1 MCPRHEKNKA
11 NFHPASISAKL
22 AGFALPAAMTSPDST
37 PIHIRGA
44 RMHNLRNVDVDIPRH
59 RLTVLTGPSGSGKS
73 SLAFDTLFA
82 EGQRRYLQSLS
93 AYVRQFLDQMEKP
106 EVDAIDGLCPAI
118 AIEQKSAAGNPRS
131 TVATTT
137 EIYDHLRI
145 LYAHAGI
152 PHHPLTGRPLQRLT
166 AGDIA
171 EKILARPPGT
181 PFLLLAPLTTE
192 PGADLRGELERLR
205 RQGFTRAR
213 LDGELLLL
221 DEPLPPAR
229 RSATTLEVVVDRLKA
244 EPAARTRLADS
255 LELALRTGAGVV
267 VVHWPSLPGEADWK
281 LSNRNY
287 DPESGTAIPELTPA
301 HFSFNN
307 PLGACPSCQG
317 LGTALLPDPG
327 LIIPDPGATL
337 EDGAVAPWRLA
348 PKALR
353 GPYKTL
359 ARDLARHAGADL
371 GRPWREL
378 PPSFHRLIL
387 EGSGAEPI
395 PMTTLRQGKAV
406 TEHRPFPGVCALVRD
421 MHEQAASPLA
431 RQRARRFL
439 SPQRCSA
446 CGGARLRPEVL
457 AVRLPGPG
465 GTPGPSIREL
475 CALTA
480 SQALEM
486 LRACPWPETARSAFR
501 DLLQEI
507 ESRLGFLCRV
517 GLPYIALDREAGTL
531 SGGEMQRIR
540 LAGQIG
546 TGLTGVLYVLDE
558 PSIGLHPRD
567 HARLLDTLH
576 HLRSLGNT
584 LVVVEHDEDT
594 IRQAD
599 HVIEL
604 GTGAGRLGGKITAQ
618 GTPAQI
624 QADPASLTGRYLSG
638 ALTLGAS
645 PRRVPPQRGWIT
657 LTGASEHNLQNVD
670 FRVPL
675 GCFTCVTGV
684 SGSGKSTLV
693 HDVFAR
699 AVFRHLGQGKELPGA
714 HRALHGL
721 EAIDKCI
728 LIDQS
733 PIGRSPRSNPATY
746 LGAFDAIRTLFA
758 QLPLS
763 RVRGYAKGRF
773 SFNTPG
779 GRCERCQGEGSI
791 KIEMQLLPDVRI
803 PCDACGGR
811 RFNRETLEITY
822 KGHTIADILA
832 LTVDEAMALFRAI
845 PAIAGPLAVL
855 ARVGLGYLALGQGG
869 TSLSGG
875 EAQRIKLA
883 AELARKST
891 GRTLYILDEPTTGLH
906 FADIEL
912 LLSVLFNLR
921 QAGNTLLVIEHHL
934 DVMKNADHIIDLGPE
949 GGSQG
954 GRIVCT
960 GTPEDVAACPDSI
973 TGRCLAPKLAALR
986 PSAFHEPTLL

>member
-1 MCPRHEKNKA
+1 M
-11 NFHPASISAKL
+11 
-22 AGFALPAAMTSPDST
+22 SPPDPT
-37 PIHIRGA
+37 PIRIRGA
-44 RMHNLRNVDVDIPRH
+44 RTHNLRNLDLEIPRH
-59 RLTVLTGPSGSGKS
+59 RLTVITGPSGSGKS

-106 EVDAIDGLCPAI
+106 DVDAIEGLSPAI

-137 EIYDHLRI
+137 EIYDYLRI
-145 LYAHAGI
+145 LFAHAGI
-152 PHHPLTGRPLQRLT
+152 PHHPVTGLPLQRLT
-166 AGDIA
+166 TEDIA
-171 EKILARPPGT
+171 EKILARPAGSR
-181 PFLLLAPLTTE
+181 FLLLAPVPTDPE
-192 PGADLRGELERLR
+192 ADVRGELDRLR
-205 RQGFTRAR
+205 RQGFTRIR
-213 LDGELLLL
+213 LDGEILLL
-221 DEPLPPAR
+221 DDPLPPAR
-229 RSATTLEVVVDRLKA
+229 RAARTLEVVVDRLKI
-244 EPAARTRLADS
+244 EPAARSRLIDS
-255 LELALRTGAGVV
+255 LELALRTGNGTVAI
-267 VVHWPSLPGEADWK
+267 HWPDDPAAADWK
-281 LSNRNY
+281 LGTRNY
-287 DPESGTAIPELTPA
+287 DAESGSPIPEATPA

-307 PLGACPSCQG
+307 PLGACPVCQG
-317 LGTALLPDPG
+317 LGTTLQPDPA
-327 LIIPDPGATL
+327 LIVPDPDRTL

-359 ARDLARHAGADL
+359 ARDLARHAGVPLD
-371 GRPWREL
+371 RPWAEL
-378 PPSFHRLIL
+378 PETFHRLVL
-387 EGSGAEPI
+387 HGSGVHPI
-395 PMTTLRQGKAV
+395 PMTTLKNGKAA
-406 TEHRPFPGVCALVRD
+406 TENRPFPGVASLVLE
-421 MHEQAASPLA
+421 MHHAAASPLA

-439 SPQRCSA
+439 SPQRCPA
-446 CGGARLRPEVL
+446 CGGARLRPEIL
-457 AVRLPGPG
+457 SIRLPSPAGPG
-465 GTPGPSIREL
+465 PNIHQF
-475 CALTA
+475 CALTTA
-480 SQALEM
+480 AALET
-486 LRACPWPETARSAFR
+486 LRACPWPESTRAAFR
-501 DLLQEI
+501 DVLHEI

-517 GLPYIALDREAGTL
+517 GLPYIALNREAGTL

-546 TGLTGVLYVLDE
+546 AGLTGVLYVLDE

-567 HARLLDTLH
+567 HARLLATLH
-576 HLRSLGNT
+576 DLRDLGNT
-584 LVVVEHDEDT
+584 VVVVEHDEDT

-599 HVIEL
+599 HLIEL
-604 GTGAGRLGGKITAQ
+604 GTGAGRLGGAVTAT
-618 GTPAQI
+618 GTPAAL
-624 QADPASLTGRYLSG
+624 QANPASLTGRYLSG
-638 ALTLGAS
+638 ALTLGAN
-645 PRRVPPQRGWIT
+645 PRRQPPQRGWIT
-657 LTGASEHNLQNVD
+657 LTGAASHNLKNVD

-675 GCFTCVTGV
+675 ACLTCVTGV

-699 AVFRHLGQGKELPGA
+699 AVFRHLGLATEPPGP

-721 EAIDKCI
+721 DAIDKCI

-746 LGAFDAIRTLFA
+746 LGAFDAIRDLFA

-822 KGHTIADILA
+822 KGHTIADVLD
-832 LTVDEAMALFRAI
+832 LTVDDALALFRAI
-845 PAIAGPLAVL
+845 PAITAPLEVL

-906 FADIEL
+906 FADIEM
-912 LLSVLFNLR
+912 LLSVLFKLR
-921 QAGNTLLVIEHHL
+921 QAGNTLLIIEHHL
-934 DVMKNADHIIDLGPE
+934 DVIKNADHVIDLGPE
-949 GGSQG
+949 GGDLG

-960 GTPEDVAACPDSI
+960 GTPEDIAACPHSL
-973 TGRCLAPKLAALR
+973 TGRFLAPKLATLR
-986 PSAFHEPTLL
+986 PASASHEPTLF